1 MARPRILSVVWYR
14 VLPARFGGQ
23 KGIAEFNAHLS
34 EHIPLQ
40 CLCSSDNDPACAS
53 YPVDNS
59 LPIGKW
65 QVMSPLHWWS
75 ILTAV
80 RKTGSTHLIVEH
92 CYYAL
97 AGMLTRQWLGTPWIL
112 HAHNIEYLRFR
123 EMKKWWWP
131 LLRWLESMACR
142 KASLVLFKTEK
153 DRQHAIR
160 HFGMDMER
168 SMIVPFGLSL
178 EHRPS
183 VAQRLQAGM
192 EVRSL
197 HGIPE
202 ETRILFFSGT
212 LDYEPNAQAFRQI
225 VQDIIPLLEE
235 IWSVPFVVIICGRLQ
250 HPAFEDLKEL
260 THASLK
266 FVGEVADIRPY
277 FLAADLF
284 MNPVDRGG
292 GIKVKN
298 MEALS
303 YDLPVVSTEHS
314 ASGID
319 LSLTGG
325 KLRICPDGDIAA
337 FCHAIIEA
345 IDDRSPIPEAYFLHY
360 QWRHLTFQ
368 VADAIKKLT
377 N

>member
-153 DRQHAIR
+153 DRQHAKNR
-160 HFGMDMER
+160 VTAARDVENA
-168 SMIVPFGLSL
+168 GLACPETSRQ
-178 EHRPS
+178 EE
-183 VAQRLQAGM
+183 ARL
-192 EVRSL
+192 
-197 HGIPE
+197 
-202 ETRILFFSGT
+202 
-212 LDYEPNAQAFRQI
+212 
-225 VQDIIPLLEE
+225 
-235 IWSVPFVVIICGRLQ
+235 
-250 HPAFEDLKEL
+250 EDLIAQLHKGRYFEGRE
-260 THASLK
+260 
-266 FVGEVADIRPY
+266 GEEQEEADHEHGPCEEGEAHPRETLGPEI
-277 FLAADLF
+277 DDGGED
-284 MNPVDRGG
+284 VDRA
-292 GIKVKN
+292 
-298 MEALS
+298 E
-303 YDLPVVSTEHS
+303 E
-314 ASGID
+314 
-319 LSLTGG
+319 
-325 KLRICPDGDIAA
+325 
-337 FCHAIIEA
+337 
-345 IDDRSPIPEAYFLHY
+345 
-360 QWRHLTFQ
+360 
-368 VADAIKKLT
+368 
-377 N
+377 